1 MKHLMRVLELK
12 HYSCDGNLLWEKD
25 VVPNII
31 HAEGELYCLTA
42 LFTTLITS
50 IPSNYY
56 AGMDNRTTPART
68 DTLANLSQ
76 EPSQYGY
83 ARQPINSGSGFIV
96 TINNNGVYQATSNVI
111 TFVANGGTWG
121 PVKNIFLTTSVDNS
135 GKLIS
140 TAALDGQHF
149 LGSGEQ
155 LTMRLALTL
164 RDFPTS

>member
-1 MKHLMRVLELK
+1 MRVLELK
-12 HYSCDGNLLWEKD
+12 HYSREGELLWEQD

-42 LFTTLITS
+42 LFTTLVTS

-56 AGMDNRTTPART
+56 AGLDNRTTPARE

-83 ARQPINSGSGFIV
+83 ARQPLNSGSGFIV
-96 TINNNGVYQATSNVI
+96 SVNSNGVYQATSNVI
-111 TFVANGGTWG
+111 TFIANGGTWG
-121 PVKNIFLTTSVDNS
+121 PVKNIFLTTTVDNS

-149 LGSGEQ
+149 LSTGEQ

>member
-1 MKHLMRVLELK
+1 MRVLELK
-12 HYSCDGNLLWEKD
+12 HYSRDGELLWEKD

-42 LFTTLITS
+42 LFTTLVTS

-56 AGMDNRTTPART
+56 AGLDNRTLPARP

-83 ARQPINSGSGFIV
+83 ARQPLNSGSGFIV
-96 TINNNGVYQATSNVI
+96 TVNANGVYQATSNVI

-121 PVKNIFLTTSVDNS
+121 PVKNIFLATSVDNS
-135 GKLIS
+135 GRLIS

-149 LGSGEQ
+149 LSTGEQ

-164 RDFPTS
+164 RDFPAS

>member
-1 MKHLMRVLELK
+1 MRVVELK
-12 HYSCDGNLLWEKD
+12 HYSTNGDLLWEQD

-42 LFTTLITS
+42 LFATLVTS

-56 AGMDNRTTPART
+56 AGLDNRATPART

-76 EPSQYGY
+76 EPSQNGY
-83 ARQPINSGSGFIV
+83 ARQPLNSGSGFV
-96 TINNNGVYQATSNVI
+96 VSVNNAGVYQATSNVI

-121 PVKNIFLTTSVDNS
+121 PVKNIFLTTGVDNS

-140 TAALDGQHF
+140 TAALDGQHY
-149 LGSGEQ
+149 LNTGES

-164 RDFPTS
+164 RDFPTE

>member
-12 HYSCDGNLLWEKD
+12 HYSRDGKLLWEKD
-25 VVPNII
+25 IVPNII

-42 LFTTLITS
+42 LFTTLVTS
-50 IPSNYY
+50 IPANYF
-56 AGMDNRTTPART
+56 AGLDNRAVPARS

-76 EPSQYGY
+76 EPSQFGY
-83 ARQPINSGSGFIV
+83 ARQPLDSGSGFNV
-96 TINNNGVYQATSNVI
+96 SVNSSGVYQATSNVI
-111 TFVANGGTWG
+111 TFVSNGGTWG
-121 PVKNIFLTTSVDNS
+121 PVKNIFLTTSSGNT

-149 LGSGEQ
+149 LSTGEQ

-164 RDFPTS
+164 RDFPAS